1 MRPAPILALSLAAAL
16 MAGGAFAAPGLD
28 LVIRNARVVDGSGRP
43 AFTANVGVR
52 GDTIVAVGKAKL
64 SGRRV
69 IDAHGRV
76 LTPGFIDSHAHGD
89 PLESPMRNFL
99 SQGVT
104 LIVLGQDGRTPG
116 ASDEDDETG
125 GMGFRQWRDAVDRH
139 GLNLNVAALA
149 GFGTLREAAGAGVKT
164 ATPQQQA
171 REAVLLQQDMD
182 AGAFGMSSG
191 LEYVPDRYGSVG
203 ELVALAR
210 VVGSNDGV
218 VESHMRTENHGEI
231 SGAIDELIAQGR
243 YARAN
248 ISHIKVVS
256 GHGAAEGDEVLAQ
269 IARARARG
277 VRLTADVY
285 PYTAGFADFSLVYP
299 DWAKQESEFK
309 DAVAHRRNELEAAIR
324 TKVLGRNG
332 PSAILIASG
341 PDSGLTV
348 EQAAKKA
355 GKPFE
360 TYIVDAG
367 YGGPAAAHFVMDAAL
382 QDRFVA
388 SPLIAFSTD
397 GSPGMKHPRSWGSYS
412 RIIEEFVVKRHAL
425 SLEQAVRKATGYP
438 AHDILGLTDRGF
450 VRPGMKADLVLF
462 DPLKVHTRATWEKP
476 AQAAEGF
483 DVVVVNGKV
492 AWEDGG
498 LTDAHAGRLL
508 RHVPRPGAAK
518 KSGGSPK

>member
-1 MRPAPILALSLAAAL
+1 MRPAPLIAISLAAAL
-16 MAGGAFAAPGLD
+16 MAGGASAATKLD

-43 AFTANVGVR
+43 AFTADVGVR
-52 GDTIVAVGKAKL
+52 GDTIVAVGKTRL

-69 IDAHGRV
+69 IDARGRV
-76 LTPGFIDSHAHGD
+76 LAPGFVDSHAHGD
-89 PLESPMRNFL
+89 PLESPMENFL

-116 ASDEDDETG
+116 SSDEDDETG
-125 GMGFRQWRDAVDRH
+125 GMGFRQWRDAVDRR
-139 GLNLNVAALA
+139 GLNLNVAALS
-149 GFGTLREAAGAGVKT
+149 GFGTLRTAAGAGVKT
-164 ATPQQQA
+164 ATPEQQA
-171 REAVLLQQDMD
+171 REAGLLQQDMD

-191 LEYVPDRYGSVG
+191 LEYVPDRYGSIE
-203 ELVALAR
+203 ELAALAR
-210 VVGSNDGV
+210 VVGRNDGV
-218 VESHMRTENHGEI
+218 VESHMRTEDHGRI
-231 SGAIDELIAQGR
+231 SGAIDELVAQGR
-243 YARAN
+243 YARAH

-256 GHGAAEGDEVLAQ
+256 GHGAEEGDEVLAQ
-269 IARARARG
+269 IARANAQG
-277 VRLTADVY
+277 VKLSADVY

-299 DWAKQESEFK
+299 AWAKQEGEFK
-309 DAVAHRRNELEAAIR
+309 DAVANRRAELEAAIKAR
-324 TKVLGRNG
+324 VMGRNG
-332 PSAILIASG
+332 PTAILIASG
-341 PDSGLTV
+341 PDAGLTV

-367 YGGPAAAHFVMDAAL
+367 YEGPAAAHFVMDEAL

-388 SPLIAFSTD
+388 SPLVAFSTD

-438 AHDILGLTDRGF
+438 ARDILGLTDRGF
-450 VRPGMKADLVLF
+450 VRVGMKADLVLF

-483 DVVVVNGKV
+483 DLVVVNGKV
-492 AWEDGG
+492 AWEGG
-498 LTDAHAGRLL
+498 KLTQAHAGRLL
-508 RHVPRPGAAK
+508 RHKPRQ
-518 KSGGSPK
+518 GGGKT